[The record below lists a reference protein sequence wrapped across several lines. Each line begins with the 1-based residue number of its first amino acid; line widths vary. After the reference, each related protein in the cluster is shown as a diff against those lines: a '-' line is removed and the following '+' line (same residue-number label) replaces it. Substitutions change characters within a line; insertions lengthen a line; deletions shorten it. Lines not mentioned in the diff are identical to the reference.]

1 MIVVRVELHSA
12 VTGKVSEIARA
23 IIYNDGTGTSKRGNY
38 TTFMAPGVLKGDT
51 MNPIRIHMRKRRESK
66 VLNYPRA
73 SKHVWN
79 LVARCL
85 SAMGYK

>member
-1 MIVVRVELHSA
+1 MIVVRVELRSA
-12 VTGKVSEIARA
+12 ATGKVSEIARA
-23 IIYNDGTGTSKRGNY
+23 IIYNDGTGTLTCGNY
-38 TTFMAPGVLKGDT
+38 TTFMAPGVIETHNMIPAAIYRK
-51 MNPIRIHMRKRRESK
+51 KRRESK

-85 SAMGYK
+85 GAMGYK